1 MPLERQGAAPTACM
15 PTCSVL
21 AFVVLAM
28 VNVTREIGWLFL
40 M

>member
-1 MPLERQGAAPTACM
+1 M

-28 VNVTREIGWLFL
+28 VNVSREIGWLFL